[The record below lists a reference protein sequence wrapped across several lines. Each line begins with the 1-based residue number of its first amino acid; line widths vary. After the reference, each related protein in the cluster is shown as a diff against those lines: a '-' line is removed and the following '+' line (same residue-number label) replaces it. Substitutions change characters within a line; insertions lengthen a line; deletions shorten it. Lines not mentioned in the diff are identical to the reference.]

1 MENSNSIAETTFL
14 FRRNIIKKMNSD
26 IRFLGIFCI
35 IYGALTCIGIVT
47 AIIGVPYIIMG
58 IRLRESADHFA
69 RYIELGDEMDLNMAL
84 EKQQRY
90 YFISKV
96 LVIIALVFLLLY
108 LIFIFV
114 LFSFLNFSDFV
125 S

>member
-1 MENSNSIAETTFL
+1 MDTPNSVTDTTFL
-14 FRRNIIKKMNSD
+14 FRRDIIKKMNTD
-26 IRFLGIFCI
+26 MRFVGIFSI

-47 AIIGVPYIIMG
+47 AIIGIPYIIMG

-96 LVIIALVFLLLY
+96 LVIIALVFILLY

-114 LFSFLNFSDFV
+114 LLSFMNFSDFV

>member
-1 MENSNSIAETTFL
+1 MDTPNSVTDTTFL
-14 FRRNIIKKMNSD
+14 FRRDIIKKMNTD
-26 IRFLGIFCI
+26 MRFVGIFSI

-47 AIIGVPYIIMG
+47 AIIGIPYIIMG

-84 EKQQRY
+84 EKQQGY

-96 LVIIALVFLLLY
+96 LVIIALVFILLY

-114 LFSFLNFSDFV
+114 LLSFMNFSDFI